1 MDKILTLVFTLIFQL
16 ATLTINKYIPKK
28 NVPTPTL
35 LKGYYRV
42 LKVIDGDTINVEI
55 DGKSFPVRLIGIN
68 SPELKD
74 PRKPVECFAK
84 EASEKAN
91 QVLAEKNV
99 KLENDPT
106 QTDKDKYDR
115 LLRYVFLED
124 GINFNKM
131 MIEEGFAFEYTYSNP
146 YKYQDEFKL
155 AQKNAEENK
164 RGLWADNA
172 CIKD

>member
-1 MDKILTLVFTLIFQL
+1 MTKILISILLFLFQL
-16 ATLTINKYIPKK
+16 NIPVSLIP
-28 NVPTPTL
+28 NPI
-35 LKGYYRV
+35 LKEGYYKV
-42 LKVIDGDTINVEI
+42 LEVVDGDTIKVEI
-55 DGKSFPVRLIGIN
+55 DNKPKSIRLIGIN
-68 SPELKD
+68 SPEIKD

-91 QVLAEKNV
+91 KVLAGKTV

-172 CIKD
+172 CIKN